1 MMGDMSAQ
9 PVQEFDP
16 DDPMEIMRVL
26 PARYHDQFLAD
37 YDAAAASA
45 RRPDQYHEL
54 HQTLRLWRLRA
65 AAYSDPDFEARLE
78 ATRSAPGHGTSIED
92 VVPDWAE
99 KVEAARRRRGGE

>member
-1 MMGDMSAQ
+1 MSAQ
-9 PVQEFDP
+9 PLREFDQ

-54 HQTLRLWRLRA
+54 HQLLRLWRLRA
-65 AAYSDPDFEARLE
+65 AAYSDPGFEARLE
-78 ATRSAPGHGTSIED
+78 ATRSAPSHGMPIED
-92 VVPDWAE
+92 VVADWFE
-99 KVEAARRRRGGE
+99 KVEAARRRRDGG

>member
-1 MMGDMSAQ
+1 MSEQPAQ
-9 PVQEFDP
+9 DFDP

-26 PARYHDQFLAD
+26 PARYHGQFLAD

-45 RRPDQYHEL
+45 RHPDHYHEL

-65 AAYSDPDFEARLE
+65 AAYSDPGFETRLE
-78 ATRSAPGHGTSIED
+78 AARSAPGHGTPIED

-99 KVEAARRRRGGE
+99 KVAAAHRRRGEG

>member
-1 MMGDMSAQ
+1 MSAQ

-26 PARYHDQFLAD
+26 PARYHGQFLAD

-65 AAYSDPDFEARLE
+65 AAYSDPDFEARVE
-78 ATRSAPGHGTSIED
+78 AARSAPGHGTSIED
-92 VVPDWAE
+92 VVPDWSE
-99 KVEAARRRRGGE
+99 KVEAARRRRGGG

>member
-1 MMGDMSAQ
+1 MMGEMSAQ
-9 PVQEFDP
+9 PVHEFDP

-54 HQTLRLWRLRA
+54 HQMLRLWRLRA
-65 AAYSDPDFEARLE
+65 VAYSDPDFEARLE
-78 ATRSAPGHGTSIED
+78 ATRSAPGDGTPIED

-99 KVEAARRRRGGE
+99 KVEAARRQRGEG

>member
-1 MMGDMSAQ
+1 MGAE
-9 PVQEFDP
+9 PVHEFDP

-54 HQTLRLWRLRA
+54 HQMLRLWRLRA
-65 AAYSDPDFEARLE
+65 AAYSGPDFEARLE
-78 ATRSAPGHGTSIED
+78 AARSAPDHGTPIEN
-92 VVPDWAE
+92 VVADWSE
-99 KVEAARRRRGGE
+99 KVEAARRRRGEG

>member
-1 MMGDMSAQ
+1 MSAQ
-9 PVQEFDP
+9 PVQGSDA

-26 PARYHDQFLAD
+26 PACYHGQFLAD

-54 HQTLRLWRLRA
+54 HQMLRLWRLRA

-78 ATRSAPGHGTSIED
+78 AARSAPGDGTPIED
-92 VVPDWAE
+92 AVPDWAE
-99 KVEAARRRRGGE
+99 RVEAARRRRGGG

>member
-78 ATRSAPGHGTSIED
+78 AARSTPGHGTPIED

-99 KVEAARRRRGGE
+99 KVEAARRRRGGG

>member
-1 MMGDMSAQ
+1 MMGGMGAQ
-9 PVQEFDP
+9 PVQGYDP

-26 PARYHDQFLAD
+26 PARYHEQFLAD

-54 HQTLRLWRLRA
+54 LQTLRLWRLRA
-65 AAYSDPDFEARLE
+65 AAYSDPGFEARLE
-78 ATRSAPGHGTSIED
+78 EVRSGAGGGTPVQD

-99 KVEAARRRRGGE
+99 RVAAAQGRRGGG